1 MTTTTVGRDTAVGVL
16 VAAFA
21 DDPVARQL
29 FPGSF
34 RCAGAE
40 VA

>member
-1 MTTTTVGRDTAVGVL
+1 MTTTTVDCDTAVGIL

-21 DDPVARQL
+21 DDPVARRL
-29 FPGSF
+29 LPGSF